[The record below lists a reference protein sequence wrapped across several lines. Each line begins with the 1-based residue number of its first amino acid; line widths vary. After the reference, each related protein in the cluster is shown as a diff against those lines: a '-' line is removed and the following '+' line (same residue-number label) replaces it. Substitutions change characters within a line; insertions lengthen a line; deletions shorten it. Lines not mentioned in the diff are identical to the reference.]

1 MEKLWTYLGLSRE
14 REILL
19 LKSSARDV
27 METVMNLKEEP
38 KLRCCY
44 ALSMCWS
51 ERNRIRE
58 GEHGRDAIWLSHNI
72 QVRMAEWHKQLAN
85 TEKARLRVV
94 RRWERPEQDYIKVN
108 CDAAY
113 DPQSGNGGWGCVL
126 RDADGDVVSAKRGR
140 VEALMC
146 ALHGELIAIIHG
158 TQAAADAGVGHVIIE
173 TNAVEVVQAVYSDA
187 FDLGAQRC
195 NQFGC

>member
-1 MEKLWTYLGLSRE
+1 V
-14 REILL
+14 
-19 LKSSARDV
+19 A
-27 METVMNLKEEP
+27 
-38 KLRCCY
+38 
-44 ALSMCWS
+44 
-51 ERNRIRE
+51 
-58 GEHGRDAIWLSHNI
+58 
-72 QVRMAEWHKQLAN
+72 
-85 TEKARLRVV
+85 

-108 CDAAY
+108 CDGAY

-126 RDADGDVVSAKRGR
+126 RDADGDVVSAQRGR

-187 FDLGAQRC
+187 FDLSAQRC